1 MSREVIDYVK
11 RVFGVRDDRFPGC
24 QPVSIEFKHF
34 PILRANDYVVCEKTD
49 GVRHFLV
56 FMTVG
61 GRQISALVDRSFRVT
76 PIPLNARKQ
85 AYDGTVLD
93 GELYEKTFLVYDA
106 IMIEACPVSGWNFLQ
121 RLASIQ
127 KFIKTLVT
135 MKFDPYKVRVK
146 TFHAINDF
154 QSFMDDYLPTVHEK
168 VDGLVFTPV
177 NCPVKMGTHEEM
189 FKWKPK
195 EKNTVDFQLKWDANR
210 NMWRLYV
217 QEKGQLV
224 YETDS
229 RENHP
234 WFREDM
240 IVECQYMTDDVPMWW
255 KVVTVR
261 TDKTYPNN
269 RRTFYRTLVNIKEDI
284 KMKDFLSVT

>member
-56 FMTVG
+56 FTTVG

-135 MKFDPYKVRVK
+135 MKFDP
-146 TFHAINDF
+146 F
-154 QSFMDDYLPTVHEK
+154 S
-168 VDGLVFTPV
+168 
-177 NCPVKMGTHEEM
+177 
-189 FKWKPK
+189 
-195 EKNTVDFQLKWDANR
+195 LK
-210 NMWRLYV
+210 
-217 QEKGQLV
+217 
-224 YETDS
+224 
-229 RENHP
+229 
-234 WFREDM
+234 
-240 IVECQYMTDDVPMWW
+240 
-255 KVVTVR
+255 
-261 TDKTYPNN
+261 
-269 RRTFYRTLVNIKEDI
+269 
-284 KMKDFLSVT
+284 

>member
-154 QSFMDDYLPTVHEK
+154 QSFMDDYLPTVQEK